1 MLEQLIHYDKALFLY
16 LNNLGSPT
24 WDGFWLFMT
33 NKWSSIPV
41 YLIFVLLAFRQLGLK
56 KSIVLVVTTAVLI
69 LCSDQLAN
77 FFKIGVARLRPC
89 YDPDMN
95 GLMRLV
101 QDTCGGKYG
110 FYSAHAANATAFAVI
125 FSRILRPK
133 IPYMGFFLGMWALF
147 IAYSRIYI
155 GVHYPTDV
163 LAGVILGG
171 SLGFLFYKLY
181 LLALPRFRL

>member
-1 MLEQLIHYDKALFLY
+1 MLEQLIHYDKELFLY

-41 YLIFVLLAFRQLGLK
+41 YLLLVPLIFGQLGLK
-56 KSIVLVVTTAVLI
+56 KSIVLVVTIAVLI

-95 GLMRLV
+95 GLVRLV
-101 QDTCGGKYG
+101 KDTCGGKFG
-110 FYSAHAANATAFAVI
+110 FYSAHAANATAFAFFFSKI
-125 FSRILRPK
+125 FRSKIL
-133 IPYMGFFLGMWALF
+133 ISDFF
-147 IAYSRIYI
+147 
-155 GVHYPTDV
+155 
-163 LAGVILGG
+163 
-171 SLGFLFYKLY
+171 
-181 LLALPRFRL
+181 